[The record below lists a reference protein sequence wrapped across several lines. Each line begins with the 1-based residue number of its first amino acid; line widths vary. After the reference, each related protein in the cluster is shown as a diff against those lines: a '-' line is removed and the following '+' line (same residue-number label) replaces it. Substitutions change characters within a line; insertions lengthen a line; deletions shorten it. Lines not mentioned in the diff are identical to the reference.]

1 MSTDDGMTID
11 DVNDDFPDD
20 LPSQLTQLLRN
31 VDGVH
36 TVYATERPV
45 PTVITAVVELVKN
58 EPVGLHLVTVDE
70 TDDAHT
76 VDIIACIGIAAD
88 EPAPVVCRRAHDAIQ
103 KFVTEE
109 SKFHAATI
117 TVKIGRVG

>member
-1 MSTDDGMTID
+1 MTVDDGMTVD

-36 TVYATERPV
+36 TVYATERPI

-70 TDDAHT
+70 TDDGQS
-76 VDIIACIGIAAD
+76 VDIIACIGISAD
-88 EPAPVVCRRAHDAIQ
+88 ESAPVVCRRAHDAIQ
-103 KFVTEE
+103 KFVAEE
-109 SKFHAATI
+109 SDLHAAKI